1 MSGEY
6 NSEVSKHYAA
16 YRPPIHSMILEE
28 VLPLNKCFSKGLDV
42 GCGTGVSTKALSR
55 FCKSVIGIDPSEAM
69 LAQAKSLEAMVFMQG
84 TGENIPLAD
93 NSVDIVSFA
102 GSLSYAKSSAL
113 VSELVRVCCTNA
125 LVVVYD
131 FEVKLGCAMNHLGIK
146 VSLSTSGYNHSENF
160 EGYSEFQEL
169 KVRESQLTLS
179 VTSGQLAHILFS
191 SSKRYFALVGRFG
204 DVNPFAL
211 VIHELDK
218 VGAVHE
224 VGIDTYYSM
233 YQMNV
238 A

>member
-6 NSEVSKHYAA
+6 NSEVSKHYAV

-55 FCKSVIGIDPSEAM
+55 FCKSVIGIDPSKAM
-69 LAQAKSLEAMVFMQG
+69 LAQAKSFETIMFMQG

-93 NSVDIVSFA
+93 NSIDIVSFA
-102 GSLSYAKSSAL
+102 GSLFYAKSSAL
-113 VSELVRVCCTNA
+113 ISELVRVCSSNA

-131 FEVKLGCAMNHLGIK
+131 FEVKLDSTLNHLGIK
-146 VSLSTSGYNHSENF
+146 VGSSSSGYNHSESF

-169 KVRESQLTLS
+169 KVREGKLTLS
-179 VTSGQLAHILFS
+179 VTSEQLGHILFS
-191 SSKRYFALVGRFG
+191 SSKRYSALVGRFG

-233 YQMNV
+233 YQMNL